1 MHQNIQGYVRVGR
14 AAAACAVLLS
24 LQGCVVAT
32 VAGAAVGI
40 AATVVETGVSVAGT
54 AVRGATAVG
63 DALIDA
69 ATSDSKK
76 DGERK

>member
-1 MHQNIQGYVRVGR
+1 MHRNSQGYVRMGL
-14 AAAACAVLLS
+14 AAVAGAVLLT

-54 AVRGATAVG
+54 AVRGAAAVG
-63 DALIDA
+63 GAVIDA

-76 DGERK
+76 DSENK

>member
-1 MHQNIQGYVRVGR
+1 MRQNFQGYLRIGL
-14 AAAACAVLLS
+14 AAATCAVLLS